1 MNDKTHIETSSETI
15 EGTVKRILFRGD
27 DDRFAVGLLALDDQT
42 ELLRIAGE
50 LGGISDGDRVR
61 LIGRFRQDARFG
73 HQFKVSACQPILPHT
88 ESGLIAYLSS
98 GRIPSIGPK
107 LAQRLVDYFSTETL
121 DIIIHAPNRLCE
133 VDGIGPKRSK
143 EICEQVT
150 DQVFQRDA
158 LIFLQG
164 LDLGPALANR
174 IWHRYHEQT
183 INLVREN
190 PYRLAEEVGGIGFK
204 TADQI
209 AQSLGFSPDSPIRA
223 AAALIHML
231 GRALD
236 DGHVFLPKS
245 ELTARVESLI
255 GAEAPIDIELER
267 LVTEGRLIDDD
278 GLYLK
283 NVLATEIELAEQ
295 IEGRLL
301 AEIDP
306 LQLDDD
312 FIDKRLGVSLAEE
325 QRQAVKYACN
335 HALLILTGGPGTGKT
350 TTVRAIQKMFAMA
363 GLRVTLAA
371 PTGRASRRLA
381 EATGVS
387 ASTIHRLLGY
397 HPVEGF
403 RHDENEPLEGDAFI
417 IDEVSMLDQN
427 LAIAL
432 MRAIPS
438 GARIVFV
445 GDSDQLPSVG
455 AGNVLADLMASGRV
469 QTMTLT
475 TVHRQA
481 NDSQIVTSAYQI
493 LNGHQPDS
501 GQSRDDSDF
510 FIIPA
515 ETPERAAALIETMI
529 KNRIPNRFALDPIE
543 DIQVLTP
550 MHRGVCGANRL
561 NERLQALLN
570 PDGRPVRKGPVSYR
584 VGDKVMQQ
592 KNDYQKDVFNGDVGR
607 IIAQS
612 ASGAVI
618 RFDQRVI
625 EYDRD
630 GLERIGLAYAC
641 SVHKSQGSEYPA
653 VIIPVLTEHWL
664 MLQRNL
670 LYTAVTRGKQLV
682 IVVGQEKALMRAI
695 RNTDGLARYT
705 QLNKRLRQFQ

>member
-1 MNDKTHIETSSETI
+1 MSDKTHIDASSETI
-15 EGTVKRILFRGD
+15 EGTVKRVLFRGD
-27 DDRFAVGLLALDDQT
+27 DDRFAVALLALDDQT
-42 ELLRIAGE
+42 DVLRIAGE
-50 LGGISDGDRVR
+50 LGGLGDGDRVR
-61 LIGRFRQDARFG
+61 LIGRYRQDARFG

-164 LDLGPALANR
+164 LELGPALANR

-183 INLVREN
+183 IHLVREN

-209 AQSLGFSPDSPIRA
+209 AQTLGFSADSPIRA

-231 GRALD
+231 GRALE
-236 DGHVFLPKS
+236 DGHVYLPKP
-245 ELTARVESLI
+245 ELVTRVEKLI
-255 GAEAPIDIELER
+255 GDDAPIGLELDRLIE
-267 LVTEGRLIDDD
+267 EGRLIDDG

-283 NVLATEIELAEQ
+283 TVLATEIELAEQ
-295 IEGRLL
+295 IEGRLM

-312 FIDKRLGVSLAEE
+312 FIDNRLGLSLADE
-325 QRQAVKYACN
+325 QQSAVELASK
-335 HALLILTGGPGTGKT
+335 HPLLILTGGPGTGKT
-350 TTVRAIQKMFAMA
+350 TTVRAIQKMFATA
-363 GLRVTLAA
+363 GLQVTLAA

-381 EATGVS
+381 EATGVT

-438 GARIVFV
+438 RARIVFV

-455 AGNVLADLMASGRV
+455 AGNVLSDLMASGRV
-469 QTMTLT
+469 ETMTLT

-493 LNGHQPDS
+493 LNGQQPDS
-501 GQSRDDSDF
+501 GQPSEESDF
-510 FIIPA
+510 FIVPA
-515 ETPERAAALIETMI
+515 DTPERAAELIETMI
-529 KNRIPNRFALDPIE
+529 KHRIPNRFELDPVE

-561 NERLQALLN
+561 NERLQMLLN
-570 PDGRPVRKGPVSYR
+570 PDGRTVRKGPVSYR

-612 ASGAVI
+612 ATGAVI

-625 EYDRD
+625 EYDRE
-630 GLERIGLAYAC
+630 GLDRIGLAYAC

-653 VIIPVLTEHWL
+653 VIVPVLTEHWL

-705 QLNKRLRQFQ
+705 QLNHRLRQFQ

>member
-1 MNDKTHIETSSETI
+1 MSDKRDIETSSETI
-15 EGTVKRILFRGD
+15 EGTVRRVLFRGD
-27 DDRFAVGLLALDDQT
+27 DDRFAVALLALDTQSDP
-42 ELLRIAGE
+42 LRVAGE
-50 LGGISDGDRVR
+50 LGGLNDGDRVR
-61 LIGRFRQDARFG
+61 LIGRYKQDARFG
-73 HQFKVSACQPILPHT
+73 HQFKVTACQPILPHT
-88 ESGLIAYLSS
+88 ETGLIAYLSS

-164 LDLGPALANR
+164 LELGPALANR

-209 AQSLGFSPDSPIRA
+209 AQSLGFRPDDPIRA

-231 GRALD
+231 GRALE
-236 DGHVFLPKS
+236 DGHVFLPRA
-245 ELTARVESLI
+245 ELTMRVEKLI
-255 GAEAPIDIELER
+255 GIDAPIDEELER
-267 LVTEGRLIDDD
+267 LLDEGRLIDDE

-283 NVLATEIELAEQ
+283 TVLSTEIELAEQ
-295 IEGRLL
+295 IEGRLI
-301 AEIDP
+301 AEVDP
-306 LQLDDD
+306 LPLDDN
-312 FIDKRLGVSLAEE
+312 FLENRMGFSLADE
-325 QRQAVKYACN
+325 QKKAVELASE
-335 HALLILTGGPGTGKT
+335 HAILILTGGPGTGKT
-350 TTVRAIQKMFAMA
+350 TTVRAIQKMFATA
-363 GLRVTLAA
+363 GLQVTLAA

-381 EATGVS
+381 DATGVA

-403 RHDENEPLEGDAFI
+403 RHDEDEPLEGDAFI

-438 GARIVFV
+438 RARIVFV

-469 QTMTLT
+469 ETITLS

-481 NDSQIVTSAYQI
+481 NDSQIVTNAYRI

-501 GQSRDDSDF
+501 GQAGQDSDF
-510 FIIPA
+510 FFVPA
-515 ETPERAAALIETMI
+515 DTPDRAAELIETMI
-529 KNRIPNRFALDPIE
+529 RHRIPNRFDLDPVE

-550 MHRGVCGANRL
+550 MHRGICGANRL
-561 NERLQALLN
+561 NERLQTCLN
-570 PDGRPVRKGPVSYR
+570 PDGLPIRKGPISYR

-612 ASGAVI
+612 ASGAVL

-625 EYDRD
+625 EYDKE
-630 GLERIGLAYAC
+630 GLDRIGLAYAC

-653 VIIPVLTEHWL
+653 VIVPVLTEHWL

-670 LYTAVTRGKQLV
+670 LYTAVTRGKRLV

-695 RNTDGLARYT
+695 RNTDGLDRYT
-705 QLNKRLRQFQ
+705 RLNQRLRQFQ